1 MEGSVTLKVKVRT
14 FPSTGRARVHE
25 SVLTMIGAKEGETL
39 VLAQYPTVWDEK
51 TKTVDVTG
59 YGDAMVDKTV
69 IMISPEDMAALDVAE
84 GDTISVIRKITW
96 TEQITGAVVKVGEV
110 VKDGAAK
117 VGEAVKDGAAKVGEV
132 VKDGAAKA
140 GEAVKEGAA
149 KAGEALGKSTQDIA
163 ETVTQKK
170 GDKEQ

>member
-117 VGEAVKDGAAKVGEV
+117 
-132 VKDGAAKA
+132 A